1 MTHEDVSFMK
11 AYAEEFSAIWP
22 KVAGRGVLLH
32 LLVTLKI
39 TDKVRRGSTLTLK

>member
-1 MTHEDVSFMK
+1 MN
-11 AYAEEFSAIWP
+11 AYADKFNAIWP

-39 TDKVRRGSTLTLK
+39 TDKVRRGSTLMLK